1 MKSEL
6 IWTRDWESA
15 QELCDALRSWLN
27 IYHYERPHQAL
38 GWKTPAEKRAEN
50 LKQKLTMAP

>member
-15 QELCDALRSWLN
+15 AELRNALGAWLKT
-27 IYHYERPHQAL
+27 YHYERPHQAL

-50 LKQKLTMAP
+50 LKLRLAEAA